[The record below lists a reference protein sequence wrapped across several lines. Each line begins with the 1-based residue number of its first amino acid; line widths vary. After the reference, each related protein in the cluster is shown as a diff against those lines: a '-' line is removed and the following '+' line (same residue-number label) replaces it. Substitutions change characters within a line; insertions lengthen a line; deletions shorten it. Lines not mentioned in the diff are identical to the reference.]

1 MKTKNFDKI
10 SQNNTKE
17 EITATNIFKKKH
29 INKNRA
35 NTVKK
40 EFLRLQNECYLCGQ
54 NLNTSV
60 EFLPQSYFL
69 TEKAQCQNCM
79 TMVRVKHHIIQ

>member
-1 MKTKNFDKI
+1 MKNKNFDKT

-17 EITATNIFKKKH
+17 EATAANIVKLKRL
-29 INKNRA
+29 NKGCK
-35 NTVKK
+35 NTVKE

-54 NLNTSV
+54 NLNTHV
-60 EFLPQSYFL
+60 EFLPQSYLL